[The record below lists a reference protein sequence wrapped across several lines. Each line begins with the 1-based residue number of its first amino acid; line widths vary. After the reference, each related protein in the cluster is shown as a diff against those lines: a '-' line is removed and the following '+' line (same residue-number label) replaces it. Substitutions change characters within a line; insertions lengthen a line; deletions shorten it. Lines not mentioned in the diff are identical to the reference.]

1 MLSLIMKKINRL
13 TFSVDR
19 SVSDKKKNNYHGSR
33 LMFFCNSLGLYKVNG
48 RVGKDHWIDSTTW
61 NDASTI
67 DYVILLP
74 EGFL

>member
-1 MLSLIMKKINRL
+1 
-13 TFSVDR
+13 
-19 SVSDKKKNNYHGSR
+19 
-33 LMFFCNSLGLYKVNG
+33 MFFCNSLGLYKVNG
-48 RVGKDHWIDSTTW
+48 RVGKDHWIDSATW